1 MIITDIKK
9 QKKDENRFSVYVDG
23 EYAFSLIAQ
32 DIEYFKLKE
41 SCEIA
46 EEKYR
51 FILDTIVYI
60 KAQDLALKYLSY
72 KMRTGKEVRDKLE
85 KSDFSEGII
94 EKVME
99 FLTKYNYIDDYQYS
113 MAYIRQSLK
122 LNPVGKYAIQQKLR
136 GYGVEQSVIEK
147 ALYDSEIDEEKYAR
161 EVIGK
166 KTSGKNYNTDRDL
179 RKLQDFL
186 IRTGFSYDIT
196 KTVVDE
202 YKKNLEEQ

>member
-166 KTSGKNYNTDRDL
+166 KTSGKNYNTDSDL

-186 IRTGFSYDIT
+186 MI
-196 KTVVDE
+196 
-202 YKKNLEEQ
+202 

>member
-166 KTSGKNYNTDRDL
+166 KTSGKNYNTDSDL

-186 IRTGFSYDIT
+186 IRRGFSYDII